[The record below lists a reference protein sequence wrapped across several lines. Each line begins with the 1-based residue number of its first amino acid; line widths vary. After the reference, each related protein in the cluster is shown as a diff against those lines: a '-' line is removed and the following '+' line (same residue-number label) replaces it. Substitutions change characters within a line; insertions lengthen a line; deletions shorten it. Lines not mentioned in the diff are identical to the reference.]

1 MTLAS
6 IITVGDPRSSEAGL
20 VAQARLGDELAI
32 RKLIKAN
39 NQRLFRV
46 ARGVVRDDAEAEDVV
61 QAAYVAAFTKLD
73 GFRED
78 ARFSTWL
85 TRIALNEALG
95 RVRRRRPTTEL
106 DTLDQDGAADGGWTE
121 QLPISLMPLAADSEI
136 SRSEMRHLIEDAI
149 DSLPEAFRLVFILR
163 DVEGL
168 SQLETAA
175 QLGLKVETVKTRL
188 HRARQALRAN
198 IEEKVQ
204 GSFAEVFPFDGQRC
218 NTMADRIVVA
228 LVKLG
233 RVVPVDREKPNG

>member
-106 DTLDQDGAADGGWTE
+106 DTLDQDGAADGVWTE

-228 LVKLG
+228 LVKLR
-233 RVVPVDREKPNG
+233 RVVPVDREKPSG

>member
-6 IITVGDPRSSEAGL
+6 IIAVADPSITEAGL
-20 VAQARLGDELAI
+20 VAQARQGDELAI
-32 RKLIKAN
+32 RKLIRAN

-85 TRIALNEALG
+85 TRIALNEAMG
-95 RVRRRRPTTEL
+95 RVRRRRPTAEL
-106 DTLDQDGAADGGWTE
+106 DSLDQDGAADSGWTE

-188 HRARQALRAN
+188 HRARQALRAS

-233 RVVPVDREKPNG
+233 RVVPVDRKEPNG